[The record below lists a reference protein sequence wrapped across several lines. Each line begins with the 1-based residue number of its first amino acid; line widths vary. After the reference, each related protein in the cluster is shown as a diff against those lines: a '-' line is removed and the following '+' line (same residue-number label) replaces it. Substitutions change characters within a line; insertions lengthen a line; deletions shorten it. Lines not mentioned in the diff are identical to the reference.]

1 MTPDACVMVKRSD
14 EPWCDDVAASLKFFK
29 CGANHQRF
37 ATGEAGLGP
46 AGDENHFTTSCSD
59 LGAEDVERAYSDS
72 ESGGEEEEEPEEPEI
87 GEAHVDIT
95 CDGRVANVQARAPS
109 GTYTIA
115 RNDYFTMTD
124 ARDAAGGWTDIKI
137 RIHPRL
143 CVAGE
148 LERTPQMSKAVTVSD
163 YDDDHD
169 GAPVRSMLV
178 LRAWML
184 WRATQHGWHNNHP
197 ARIEWHAREAEQL
210 RNDVVACGSA
220 DGHVLSTGSTKA
232 DASIREFWPDALIQ

>member
-1 MTPDACVMVKRSD
+1 MAMFESSEETKAMAAHLQTKAMAAKAEKAKAQVGSDADSD
-14 EPWCDDVAASLKFFK
+14 WDSDHS
-29 CGANHQRF
+29 
-37 ATGEAGLGP
+37 
-46 AGDENHFTTSCSD
+46 SD
-59 LGAEDVERAYSDS
+59 LGAEDVERACSDS
-72 ESGGEEEEEPEEPEI
+72 ESGGEEEEEHKEPEI
-87 GEAHVDIT
+87 DEAHVDIT

-109 GTYTIA
+109 GTYTIG

-148 LERTPQMSKAVTVSD
+148 LERTPQMSKAVTVSK
-163 YDDDHD
+163 YDGDHD
-169 GAPVRSMLV
+169 GVPVRSMLV

-210 RNDVVACGSA
+210 HNDVVACDSA
-220 DGHVLSTGSTKA
+220 HGHVLSTGSTEA
-232 DASIREFWPDALIQ
+232 DDSIREFWPRALMQ

>member
-1 MTPDACVMVKRSD
+1 MS
-14 EPWCDDVAASLKFFK
+14 
-29 CGANHQRF
+29 
-37 ATGEAGLGP
+37 
-46 AGDENHFTTSCSD
+46 
-59 LGAEDVERAYSDS
+59 
-72 ESGGEEEEEPEEPEI
+72 
-87 GEAHVDIT
+87 
-95 CDGRVANVQARAPS
+95 S
-109 GTYTIA
+109 GTYTVA

-184 WRATQHGWHNNHP
+184 WRATRYGWHNKHP
-197 ARIEWHAREAEQL
+197 ARSVWLAREAEQL
-210 RNDVVACGSA
+210 RNDVVACGPA
-220 DGHVLSTGSTKA
+220 DGHVPSTGSTEA
-232 DASIREFWPDALIQ
+232 DAEIMKLWPGALIQ